1 MLIVLKLLGSIA
13 LLIYGMKVMSEAL
26 QKMAG
31 PQLRHL
37 LGAMT
42 TNRFSGV
49 ATGALVTVAVQ
60 SSAAT
65 TVMTVSFVNAALLTL
80 TQAISIIMG
89 ANIGTTM
96 SAWIMS
102 AGFSFNMADMVWP
115 AFLAGIILIQ
125 LGKHRYIGDFLFGLS
140 FLLFA
145 LGMLKQTGVEMDL
158 ASKPAVVAFFS
169 SFKTNYGTILLFLL
183 IGTVLTAMV
192 QSSAALMA
200 ITMVLC
206 ATGAISIYQ
215 GIALVMGENIGTT
228 VTANLAAMSANTQ
241 ARRTA
246 MAHLVFNV
254 FGVIWVLIFFFPFIR
269 MVCGIV
275 GLDPNAPEQNATQ
288 LSFALATF
296 HTCFNVINTA
306 VLIWFIPQIEKLVCF
321 LIKPKQTEEE
331 DEFRLQYIRG
341 GIMKTPEISVLQAQK
356 EIVVF
361 GERMERM
368 FGQVKELYGI
378 QDEQAFDKL
387 FDRIKKVEDMSDKM
401 ENEIGRYLGEVGSAH
416 LSDDT
421 KQKIRAMLR
430 QIGELESVGDSCFNL
445 ARILRRK
452 RENKVV
458 FGEEQEAGVAE
469 MFALIDEALAR
480 MNESLANRRESVS
493 IVDSEDV
500 ERRINACRNALKQKN
515 IENLDAQVYGYDLGT
530 VFSDLIGECEK
541 TGDYIINVVEARLGA
556 VRNGIRFRG
565 MQIDPD
571 AKEVTVDGEPVELSI
586 HEYNLLKLFLENVGE
601 TFSAQELHKKCWS
614 ENTATNDRV
623 VDTYINRLRRKIG
636 PYAEN
641 VIFTTFQDI
650 LEGCFEIPRIP
661 RVRDVPADARIRHHQ
676 MDLPVRIIGNDTLNE
691 PEVPGVHAD
700 NAVKAVVIGPCH
712 LPGTLFLVER
722 HAVLGEAALGRR
734 IDGIA
739 DFFRGNGGR
748 FDMPE
753 NLKAPASDQG
763 LENEFCHR
771 AAAYVAV
778 ADEKDSHGSIGGRCS

>member
-80 TQAISIIMG
+80 TQAISVIMG

-102 AGFSFNMADMVWP
+102 AGFSFNIANVVWP
-115 AFLAGIILIQ
+115 AFLLGIILIQ

-145 LGMLKQTGVEMDL
+145 LGMLKATGVEMDL
-158 ASKPAVVAFFS
+158 ASKPAVVNFFA

-183 IGTVLTAMV
+183 IGTVLTAIV

-206 ATGAISIYQ
+206 ATGAITIYQ

-228 VTANLAAMSANTQ
+228 VTANLAALSANTQ

-275 GLDPNAPEQNATQ
+275 GLDPNASEQNPTQ

-296 HTCFNVINTA
+296 HTCFNLINTA
-306 VLIWFIPQIEKLVCF
+306 ILIWFIPQIEKLVCA
-321 LIKPKQTEEE
+321 LIKPKKTEEE

-368 FGQVKELYGI
+368 FGMVKELYGTE
-378 QDEQAFDKL
+378 DEQAFDKL
-387 FDRIKKVEDMSDKM
+387 FERIKKVEDVSDKM
-401 ENEIGRYLGEVGSAH
+401 ENEIGRYLGDVGSAH

-458 FGEEQEAGVAE
+458 FGEEQEAGVAD
-469 MFALIDEALAR
+469 MFALVDEALAR
-480 MNESLANRRESVS
+480 MNESLSGRREDVS
-493 IVDSEDV
+493 IADSEDV

-556 VRNGIRFRG
+556 VKNGIRFRG
-565 MQIDPD
+565 LQVDPD
-571 AKEVTVDGEPVELSI
+571 AKAVTVDGEEVSLSI
-586 HEYNLLKLFLENVGE
+586 HEYNLLKLFLEHVGE
-601 TFSAQELHKKCWS
+601 TFTAAELHKQCWS
-614 ENTATNDRV
+614 EATVTSERV
-623 VDTYINRLRRKIG
+623 VDGYVNRLRRKIG

-641 VIFTTFQDI
+641 IVSKE
-650 LEGCFEIPRIP
+650 EGYSFE
-661 RVRDVPADARIRHHQ
+661 
-676 MDLPVRIIGNDTLNE
+676 
-691 PEVPGVHAD
+691 
-700 NAVKAVVIGPCH
+700 
-712 LPGTLFLVER
+712 
-722 HAVLGEAALGRR
+722 
-734 IDGIA
+734 
-739 DFFRGNGGR
+739 
-748 FDMPE
+748 
-753 NLKAPASDQG
+753 
-763 LENEFCHR
+763 
-771 AAAYVAV
+771 
-778 ADEKDSHGSIGGRCS
+778 

>member
-102 AGFSFNMADMVWP
+102 AGFSFNIANVVWP
-115 AFLAGIILIQ
+115 AFLLGIILIQ

-145 LGMLKQTGVEMDL
+145 LGMLKATGVEMDL
-158 ASKPAVVAFFS
+158 ASKPAVVNFFA

-183 IGTVLTAMV
+183 IGTVLTALV

-206 ATGAISIYQ
+206 ATGAITIYQ

-228 VTANLAAMSANTQ
+228 VTANLAALSANTQ

-275 GLDPNAPEQNATQ
+275 GLDPNASEQNPTQ

-296 HTCFNVINTA
+296 HTCFNLINTA
-306 VLIWFIPQIEKLVCF
+306 ILIWFIPQIEKLVCA
-321 LIKPKQTEEE
+321 LIKPKQSEEE

-368 FGQVKELYGI
+368 FGMVKELYGTE
-378 QDEQAFDKL
+378 DEKAFDTL
-387 FDRIKKVEDMSDKM
+387 FERIKKVEDVSDKM
-401 ENEIGRYLGEVGSAH
+401 ENEIGRYLGDVGAAH

-430 QIGELESVGDSCFNL
+430 QIGELESIGDSCFNL

-452 RENKVV
+452 RENKVA
-458 FGEEQEAGVAE
+458 FDEKLEAGVTE
-469 MFALIDEALAR
+469 MFGLVDEALSK
-480 MNESLANRRESVS
+480 MNEMLAGRREDFS
-493 IVDSEDV
+493 IGVSEDA
-500 ERRINACRNALKQKN
+500 ERRINTCRNRLKQEN
-515 IENLDAQVYGYDLGT
+515 INNLDANVYGYDIGT

-556 VRNGIRFRG
+556 VKNGIRFRG
-565 MQIDPD
+565 LQIDPD
-571 AKEVTVDGEPVELSI
+571 AKAVTMDGEEVSLSI
-586 HEYNLLKLFLENVGE
+586 HEYNLLKLFLENVGT
-601 TFSAQELHKKCWS
+601 TFTAEELHNRCWS
-614 ENTATNDRV
+614 ATTVTPVRV

-641 VIFTTFQDI
+641 VVTKDG
-650 LEGCFEIPRIP
+650 EGYCFE
-661 RVRDVPADARIRHHQ
+661 
-676 MDLPVRIIGNDTLNE
+676 
-691 PEVPGVHAD
+691 
-700 NAVKAVVIGPCH
+700 
-712 LPGTLFLVER
+712 
-722 HAVLGEAALGRR
+722 
-734 IDGIA
+734 
-739 DFFRGNGGR
+739 
-748 FDMPE
+748 
-753 NLKAPASDQG
+753 
-763 LENEFCHR
+763 
-771 AAAYVAV
+771 
-778 ADEKDSHGSIGGRCS
+778 